1 MGRSMAYPV
10 AMRGRDEETGEFFS
24 PSRSEQRRAALDVLE
39 LGEQLVALSAAQL
52 ARLPIPDDLM
62 PHIRETQRITSHI
75 AHKRQLAFLAKQMRK
90 LDDAV
95 LDAIR
100 DAMSKDGEAA
110 RRETALLHRAEAL
123 REALL
128 GDDGDAVL
136 TDLLAAN
143 PQADRQKL
151 RQLVRNAREER
162 AKNKPPR
169 AFRELF
175 RELRDL
181 LAQDGE
187 ERGDGDE
194 SDDDHG

>member
-1 MGRSMAYPV
+1 
-10 AMRGRDEETGEFFS
+10 MRGRDEETGEFFS

-39 LGEQLVALSAAQL
+39 LGEQLVEMSAAQL
-52 ARLPIPDDLM
+52 ARLPIPEELM
-62 PHIRETQRITSHI
+62 PHIRETQRITSYG
-75 AHKRQLAFLAKQMRK
+75 ARKRQKAFLAKQMRK

-100 DAMSKDGEAA
+100 DAMSKDGEAG
-110 RRETALLHRAEAL
+110 RRETAALHRAEAL

-128 GDDGDAVL
+128 GDDGDATL
-136 TDLLAAN
+136 TELLASH

-151 RQLVRNAREER
+151 RQLVRNTREER

-181 LAQDGE
+181 LTQDGDAS
-187 ERGDGDE
+187 GADADDGFDGDE
-194 SDDDHG
+194 DDHD